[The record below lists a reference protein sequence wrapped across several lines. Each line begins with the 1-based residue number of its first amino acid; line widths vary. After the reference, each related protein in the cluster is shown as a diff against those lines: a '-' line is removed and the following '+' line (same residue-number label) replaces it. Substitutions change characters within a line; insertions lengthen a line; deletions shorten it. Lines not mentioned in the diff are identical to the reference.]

1 MATGSIEAPKVETP
15 QKILVPIDLSK
26 RAELAVSYAGM
37 LAEGLGAEL
46 VLTINVN
53 LPEREILEELADGE
67 QIDVK
72 QAAEVSL
79 RALAQSLAPQVGSS
93 ADVHFRNDPAH
104 GILDAA
110 YAPGVDMI
118 VLASHGRTGMTRW
131 LLGSVAEKIAR
142 RSPIPVVIVPTRT

>member
-1 MATGSIEAPKVETP
+1 METP
-15 QKILVPIDLSK
+15 RKILVPVDLSK
-26 RAELAVSYAGM
+26 RAEQAVSYAGM

-53 LPEREILEELADGE
+53 LPEREVLEEFAEVE
-67 QIDVK
+67 QTDVK

-79 RALAQSLAPQVGSS
+79 RALAHSRAPQVRSS
-93 ADVHFRNDPAH
+93 TDVRFRDNPAH

-110 YAPGVDMI
+110 DAAGIDMI

-142 RSPIPVVIVPTRT
+142 SSSIPVVIVPART